1 MNFLKERV
9 KNTLLLDPDTKK
21 KLEQVEW
28 DNNIEKI
35 VKNIYDKYWEK
46 ENKILNDLKWKMIY
60 VYIDGIKHIEKQNKN
75 KELEELKKMTEKL
88 KNI

>member
-28 DNNIEKI
+28 DKNIKKI